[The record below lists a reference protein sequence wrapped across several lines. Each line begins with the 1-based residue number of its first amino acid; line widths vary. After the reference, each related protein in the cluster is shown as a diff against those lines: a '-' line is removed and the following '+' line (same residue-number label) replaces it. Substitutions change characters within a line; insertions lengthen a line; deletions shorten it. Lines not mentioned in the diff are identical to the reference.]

1 MADAVRCTKIAGV
14 GAALVLASIPATPQA
29 GLTRDEVLR
38 LPAPLRAA
46 ASDFGAVE
54 CDNRPVVGLMP
65 GEAII
70 AEVKLIEAEG
80 MTVVPAKEL
89 AYLASAMPDLPVSR
103 EGLAR
108 LVAKLECRYRELGY
122 VFARAAAVGDPVAE
136 PGRYRIVVQEGVV
149 NRVEA
154 LADQESVARLALRAF
169 RPVKQGRPL
178 RAADVRRGLAHA
190 ASVGLSN
197 VRPTIRRS
205 RTDPSALDLVLIVSA
220 NPNQMFAQTQNGNSD
235 TLGPWGALVGTRW
248 SGATPLEESTT
259 FGVYTAQTPSTQW
272 SAQFDTQALVNG
284 DGLKL
289 RLGGAY
295 SRARP
300 GGALAQ
306 LELDSKTLFT
316 AAELSAPLQ
325 VRRGLVTS
333 WRAGIE
339 ALDQKTTFFGDV
351 PLGEDHLR
359 VAFVGTRTDG
369 LLRNGVWFADF
380 QARKGLSAFGAMRS
394 GDPNASRF
402 DADPQALVLR
412 GEIEAGLQL
421 SRTYSL
427 RLNLKG
433 QWTEQ
438 QLSAFEGFSYGGL
451 SGGQGFDPG
460 ALSGDSGVAA
470 LAQLYGPGQQV
481 SETSS
486 LRPFAFAS
494 TARLWASKDQGAGYS
509 RAQAAGFGLQMTVS
523 PKLQLE
529 ATFAQPF
536 GRIQGTGPDAYGS
549 RMLLSFTYSF
559 DPLPRK
565 VLGELPEGERP

>member
-1 MADAVRCTKIAGV
+1 MADAVRCTKIV
-14 GAALVLASIPATPQA
+14 GLGALLVLTSAPATPQA

-54 CDNRPVVGLMP
+54 CDNWPVVGLMP

-70 AEVKLIEAEG
+70 ADVKLIEAEG

-122 VFARAAAVGDPVAE
+122 VFARAAVVGDPVAE

-149 NRVEA
+149 NNVEA

-169 RPVKQGRPL
+169 RPVKRGKPL

-197 VRPTIRRS
+197 LRPTIRRS
-205 RTDPSALDLVLIVSA
+205 RTDSAALDLVLIVSA
-220 NPNQMFAQTQNGNSD
+220 NSNQMFAQVQNGNSD

-248 SGATPLEESTT
+248 SGATALEESTT
-259 FGVYTAQTPSTQW
+259 LGVYTAQTPSTQW
-272 SAQFDTQALVNG
+272 SAQFDTQALVSG
-284 DGLKL
+284 DGLKA

-306 LELDSKTLFT
+306 LELDSETMFT
-316 AAELSAPLQ
+316 AAEISAPLQ
-325 VRRGLVTS
+325 VRRGLITS
-333 WRAGIE
+333 WRAGLE
-339 ALDQKTTFFGDV
+339 TLDQKTTFFGDV

-359 VAFVGTRTDG
+359 VAFLGTRTDG
-369 LLRNGVWFADF
+369 LLANGVWFADF
-380 QARKGLSAFGAMRS
+380 QARQGLSAFGATRR
-394 GDPNASRF
+394 GDTNASRF
-402 DADPQALVLR
+402 DANPQSLVLR
-412 GEIEAGLQL
+412 GEAEAGLQL
-421 SRTYSL
+421 SRTFSL
-427 RLNLKG
+427 RLNVKG
-433 QWTEQ
+433 QWTDQ

-460 ALSGDSGVAA
+460 ALSGDSGIAA
-470 LAQLYGPGQQV
+470 LAQLYGPGRQV

-486 LRPFAFAS
+486 IRPFGFVSA
-494 TARLWASKDQGAGYS
+494 ARLWASKDQGAGFA
-509 RAQAAGFGLQMTVS
+509 RGQAAGFGVQMAVS
-523 PKLQLE
+523 PKLQLD

-549 RMLLSFTYSF
+549 RVMVSFSYSF

-565 VLGELPEGERP
+565 VPGVQPEGQRP

>member
-1 MADAVRCTKIAGV
+1 
-14 GAALVLASIPATPQA
+14 
-29 GLTRDEVLR
+29 
-38 LPAPLRAA
+38 
-46 ASDFGAVE
+46 
-54 CDNRPVVGLMP
+54 MP

-122 VFARAAAVGDPVAE
+122 VFARAAVVGDPVAE

-149 NRVEA
+149 NNVEA

-169 RPVKQGRPL
+169 RPVKRGKPL

-205 RTDPSALDLVLIVSA
+205 RTDPAALDLVLIVSA
-220 NPNQMFAQTQNGNSD
+220 NPNQVFAQAQNGNSD

-339 ALDQKTTFFGDV
+339 TLDQKTTFFGDV

-369 LLRNGVWFADF
+369 LLANGVWFADF
-380 QARKGLSAFGAMRS
+380 QARKGLSAFGATRR
-394 GDPNASRF
+394 GDTNASRF
-402 DADPQALVLR
+402 DANPQSLVLR
-412 GEIEAGLQL
+412 GEVEAGLQL
-421 SRTYSL
+421 SRTFSL
-427 RLNLKG
+427 RLNVKG
-433 QWTEQ
+433 QWTDQ

-470 LAQLYGPGQQV
+470 LAQLYGPGRQV

-486 LRPFAFAS
+486 IRPFGFIS
-494 TARLWASKDQGAGYS
+494 TARLWASKDQGTGYG
-509 RAQAAGFGLQMTVS
+509 RGQTVGFGVQMAVS

-549 RMLLSFTYSF
+549 RVLLSFTYSF

-565 VLGELPEGERP
+565 VPGVLPEGERP